1 MNFFLNSSFNAKNS
15 GIEHAQ
21 LKRAKLFE
29 KFGEDYRLVF
39 REWNPLLHFH
49 LNNNGIEDKYILN
62 IFDYFQKA
70 TDVQKKTIRPKDIN
84 FGVSNLRYEEER
96 NHNRVIVYSKNQI
109 VARINLFDKDVT
121 NDQIVKSVELFD
133 GFANLYRVDF
143 YDYRGFLSMAQWY
156 TPDNK
161 IATET
166 WYTPEGRPA
175 IEDYFRLNAQ
185 GKMEKSGFKTIDE
198 NGTVR
203 THNNIVGLLQEFLE
217 DVNVEFMD
225 KDHPNIYVMD
235 RSDYFEE
242 ILENLSSPT
251 YTVLHLHNSHAGDAQ
266 EPDTSIM
273 NNNYE
278 YSLTDANRYD
288 AIVSATEKQTKDVKR
303 RFDPAV
309 DMFTI
314 PVGVIKN
321 EDLQGQRIPMKDRK
335 KHSIVV
341 TARVAPE
348 KQINKIIDA
357 MGMAKKEVPDIN
369 MDVYGYVDHS
379 NDDIAMKRI
388 NASLDE
394 YDLKDAVHLHSY
406 TNDVTGVQRNAQ
418 LYALASVMEGFN
430 LALMEAQA
438 QGDVGVTFDTNY
450 GPNELIVDN
459 ENGYVVDY
467 DDTKALSDRMVK
479 LFTDDELLQK
489 MSDQA
494 YELSNRFSEDSV
506 WADWKRLID
515 SAKKTWQDKLK
526 TYHFDIKKGLSDME
540 HIEEA

>member
-39 REWNPLLHFH
+39 REWNPLLHYH
-49 LNNNGIEDKYILN
+49 LNKNGIEDKYILN
-62 IFDYFQKA
+62 IFDYFQNA
-70 TDVQKKTIRPKDIN
+70 LDVETKPLTPKDIE
-84 FGVSNLRYEEER
+84 FGVDNLTYDKDKEQ
-96 NHNRVIVYSKNQI
+96 NRIIVYSNKQI
-109 VARINLFDKDVT
+109 VGRINLFDKEVT
-121 NDQIVKSVELFD
+121 DDDLVKSVELFD
-133 GFANLYRVDF
+133 GFSNLYRVDF

-166 WYTPEGRPA
+166 WYTPDGRPA
-175 IEDYFRLNAQ
+175 IEDYFRFNAA
-185 GKMEKSGFKTIDE
+185 GKLEKSGFKIIRND
-198 NGTVR
+198 GAVR
-203 THNNIVGLLQEFLE
+203 THNNIVGVIKDFLE
-217 DVNVEFMD
+217 EINVNFMD
-225 KDHPNIYVMD
+225 KKHPNIYVMD

-242 ILENLSSPT
+242 ILETLNSPT

-266 EPDTSIM
+266 KTDTSIM

-288 AIVSATEKQTKDVKR
+288 AIVSATEKQTKDVKT
-303 RFDPAV
+303 RFEPDI

-321 EDLQGQRIPMKDRK
+321 EDLEQDRIPMSDRK

-357 MGMAKKEVPDIN
+357 MGMAKKEIPDIN
-369 MDVYGYVDHS
+369 MEVYGYVDHS

-394 YDLKDAVHLHSY
+394 YDLRDAVKLHEY
-406 TNDVTGVQRNAQ
+406 TNDVAGVQRNAQ
-418 LYALASVMEGFN
+418 IYALASVMEGFN
-430 LALMEAQA
+430 LALMEAQS
-438 QGDVGVTFDTNY
+438 QGDVGITFDTNY
-450 GPNELIVDN
+450 GPNELIVND

-467 DDTKALSDRMVK
+467 DDTKALSDCMVK
-479 LFTDDELLQK
+479 LFTDDDLLQS
-489 MSDQA
+489 MSDKA

-506 WADWKRLID
+506 WKAWEDLIN

-540 HIEEA
+540 HKEA

>member
-29 KFGEDYRLVF
+29 KFNEDYRLVF

-49 LNNNGIEDKYILN
+49 LNNNGIEDKYILS
-62 IFDYFQKA
+62 IFDYFQEA
-70 TDVQKKTIRPKDIN
+70 TDIKRQIVHPKDID
-84 FGVSNLRYEEER
+84 FGVDDLKYEEEKDQDR
-96 NHNRVIVYSKNQI
+96 LIVYHNKQI
-109 VARINLFDKDVT
+109 VARINLFDKEVT
-121 NDQIVKSVELFD
+121 DDQIVKSVELFD
-133 GFANLYRVDF
+133 GFSNLYRVDF

-166 WYTPEGRPA
+166 WYTPSGRPA
-175 IEDYFRLNAQ
+175 VEDYFRLNAQ
-185 GKMEKSGFKTIDE
+185 GKLKKSGFKTIDK

-203 THNNIVGLLQEFLE
+203 TYNNIVGIIKEFLE
-217 DVNVEFMD
+217 HVNVQFMD
-225 KDHPNIYVMD
+225 ENHPNIYVMD

-242 ILENLSSPT
+242 ILETLNSPT

-266 EPDTSIM
+266 KPDTSIM

-278 YSLTDANRYD
+278 YSLTDVNRYD
-288 AIVSATEKQTKDVKR
+288 ALVSATEKQTVDVKR
-303 RFDPAV
+303 RFNPTI

-321 EDLQGQRIPMKDRK
+321 EDLKGKRVPMSDRK

-357 MGMAKKEVPDIN
+357 MGMAKKQVPDIN
-369 MDVYGYVDHS
+369 LDVYGYVDHS

-388 NASLDE
+388 NAALDE

-406 TNDVTGVQRNAQ
+406 TNDVAGVQRNAQ
-418 LYALASVMEGFN
+418 IYALASVMEGFN

-438 QGDVGVTFDTNY
+438 QGDVGITFDTNY
-450 GPNELIVDN
+450 GPNELIVNN
-459 ENGYVVDY
+459 ENGYVVEY
-467 DDTKALSDRMVK
+467 NDTKALSDKMVQ
-479 LFTDDELLQK
+479 LFTNDELLQQ
-489 MSDQA
+489 MSDQS

-506 WADWKRLID
+506 WDDWQELINA
-515 SAKKTWQDKLK
+515 AKSTWHDKLK
-526 TYHFDIKKGLSDME
+526 TYHFDTKDGLSDME
-540 HIEEA
+540 HTEEA

>member
-39 REWNPLLHFH
+39 REWNPLLHYH
-49 LNNNGIEDKYILN
+49 LNNNGIDDQYILN
-62 IFDYFQKA
+62 IFDYFQDALDVDVNPLKP
-70 TDVQKKTIRPKDIN
+70 TDID
-84 FGVSNLRYEEER
+84 FGVDNLTYDKDADQ
-96 NHNRVIVYSKNQI
+96 NRIIVYSNKQI
-109 VARINLFDKDVT
+109 VARINLFDKDIT
-121 NDQIVKSVELFD
+121 DEELVKSVELFD

-175 IEDYFRLNAQ
+175 VEDYFRFNAK
-185 GKMEKSGFKTIDE
+185 GELEKSGFKIIRKD
-198 NGTVR
+198 GAVR
-203 THNNIVGLLQEFLE
+203 THHNIVGVIKDFLE
-217 DVNVEFMD
+217 EINVLFMD
-225 KDHPNIYVMD
+225 AEHPNIYVMD

-242 ILENLSSPT
+242 ILTTLSSPT

-266 EPDTSIM
+266 KTDTSIM

-288 AIVSATEKQTKDVKR
+288 AIVSATEKQTRDVKS
-303 RFDPAV
+303 RFNPAI

-321 EDLQGQRIPMKDRK
+321 EDLTQKRVPMADRK

-357 MGMAKKEVPDIN
+357 MGLAKKAIPDIN
-369 MDVYGYVDHS
+369 MEVYGYVDHS

-394 YDLKDAVHLHSY
+394 YNLRDAVKLHSY
-406 TNDVTGVQRNAQ
+406 TNDVAGVQRNAQ
-418 LYALASVMEGFN
+418 IYALASVMEGFN

-438 QGDVGVTFDTNY
+438 QGDVGITFDTNY
-450 GPNELIVDN
+450 GPNELIVDQS
-459 ENGYVVDY
+459 NGYVVDY
-467 DDTKALSDRMVK
+467 DDTQALADRMVQ
-479 LFTDDELLQK
+479 LFSDDELLQK
-489 MSDQA
+489 MSDKA
-494 YELSNRFSEDSV
+494 YELSQRFSEDSV
-506 WADWKRLID
+506 WHDWQTLIHA
-515 SAKKTWQDKLK
+515 AKQTWQDKLK
-526 TYHFDIKKGLSDME
+526 TYHPDITQGLSDME
-540 HIEEA
+540 HKEA